1 MGSRKKEENKAAS
14 TKDSMAGSTGA
25 PAIWNL
31 TRKDLKGLVSS
42 SDFDRYISELKI
54 IAERDGK
61 IIIAARTRL
70 TADRVRGEHQRLLQR
85 VWRSHDP
92 RDRIIDVIA
101 WDRDGADYSEL
112 LGNDPWAEDV
122 VPDAHKTEARPA
134 NESTISGERR
144 DYTFDNLVVGPFNQT
159 AYDLVR
165 HIADDG
171 ELPANVILI
180 YGLQGVG
187 KTHMI
192 TALQQHVEQAED
204 TREIF
209 YITAEDFQNEYIA
222 GAMARDTRELKAK
235 LRACDIVLIDDLQNI
250 ANAKGTDAEFCRN
263 LRSITEA
270 GGLVILTT
278 DTAPGKLDGFSTR
291 VMSQIRGAMSVEIK
305 APDKAVRLKILR
317 RFVDRLQA
325 QRPAF
330 EVSDAM
336 LEQINQRIRGQ
347 GRELLGGLLGLY
359 SECSLGTLAPTQD
372 MLARVLDKL
381 AGAVTNPKISDIKQA
396 TCEMFDLTKAEIEG
410 PRKLQRIVYARHL
423 AMFLCREMTD
433 KSYPTIA
440 RSFGKR
446 DHTSIMYAV
455 ERVTAYLE
463 KRTDTPQHLDQLR
476 ERIYQL
482 QR

>member
-1 MGSRKKEENKAAS
+1 MGSRQKEDKKAAPA
-14 TKDSMAGSTGA
+14 DDGVPGNTGA
-25 PAIWNL
+25 PAIWQL
-31 TRKDLKGLVSS
+31 TRQDLKNLVSA

-70 TADRVRGEHQRLLQR
+70 TADRVRGEHHRLLQR

-92 RDRIIDVIA
+92 RERIVDVIA
-101 WDRDGADYSEL
+101 WDREGADYSDL

-122 VPDAHKTEARPA
+122 TPQARQGEGPA
-134 NESTISGERR
+134 RESSISGERK

-165 HIADDG
+165 HIANDG
-171 ELPANVILI
+171 VLPASVILI

-192 TALQQHVEQAED
+192 TGLQQHVEQAED
-204 TREIF
+204 DREVF
-209 YITAEDFQNEYIA
+209 YITAEDFQNEYVA
-222 GAMARDTRELKAK
+222 GAMARDTRQLKAK
-235 LRACDIVLIDDLQNI
+235 LRGCDIVLIDDLQNI

-278 DTAPGKLDGFSTR
+278 DTAPGELDGFSTR
-291 VMSQIRGAMSVEIK
+291 VMSQIRGAMSVEIT
-305 APDKAVRLKILR
+305 APDKEMRLKILR
-317 RFVDRLQA
+317 RFVDRLQGD
-325 QRPAF
+325 RPAF
-330 EVSDAM
+330 EVSDQM

-359 SECSLGTLAPTQD
+359 SECSLGRLAPTQE
-372 MLARVLDKL
+372 MLARVLDKI
-381 AGAVTNPKISDIKQA
+381 AGTVANPKISDIKQA
-396 TCEMFDLTKAEIEG
+396 ACEMFDLTKAEMEG

-455 ERVTAYLE
+455 ERVTTYLA